1 MLHFREFE
9 AGPDPSGRTFHVL
22 FRYQQNGISIRHAD
36 TVEVGFLL
44 EDPEGERT
52 LKTVCL
58 PHPDLPRV
66 ADDAW
71 CARLAALHLLEAVS
85 TGRDMDK
92 DFLTVSAA
100 DLERHAAALAAFRR
114 QATKPPIPVVSD
126 GR

>member
-9 AGPDPSGRTFHVL
+9 AGPDPAGRIFHVL

-44 EDPEGERT
+44 EDPEGARA

-58 PHPDLPRV
+58 PHPGLPRV
-66 ADDAW
+66 AAATGRAVDDAW
-71 CARLAALHLLEAVS
+71 CARLAARHLLEAVS
-85 TGRDMDK
+85 TGQDMDK

-100 DLERHAAALAAFRR
+100 DLERHAAALARAEQEELR
-114 QATKPPIPVVSD
+114 A
-126 GR
+126 